1 MAEGI
6 PHKDLSQRTLRDVL
20 DDNLNDSG
28 GMPERSVQLTPVGK
42 RRGGLPRTIQEVLDE
57 ALGK

>member
-6 PHKDLSQRTLRDVL
+6 LHKDLSQRVLRDVL

-42 RRGGLPRTIQEVLDE
+42 RRGRLPRTIQEVLDE
-57 ALGK
+57 ALEK